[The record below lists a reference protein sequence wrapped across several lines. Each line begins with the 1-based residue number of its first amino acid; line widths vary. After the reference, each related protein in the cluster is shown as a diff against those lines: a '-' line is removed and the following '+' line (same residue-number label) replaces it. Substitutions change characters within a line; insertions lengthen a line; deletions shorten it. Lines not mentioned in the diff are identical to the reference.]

1 MSPETSDRFDA
12 EAQRIARALFL
23 LVQRKGV
30 SIRSLEKKMG
40 VGDSVFNKV
49 LKGRVTLQLRHILMI
64 ADALGVSWKQFFA
77 VAYGLPVPETG
88 KEEPPAPNPE
98 DVIAE
103 KVVQALI
110 RRFLGTA
117 PESPKPVPPPS
128 AGHH

>member
-1 MSPETSDRFDA
+1 MNAETQDRYDA
-12 EAQRIARALFL
+12 ETQRIAHTLFL

-30 SIRSLEKKMG
+30 SIRSLEHKMK

-49 LKGRVTLQLRHILMI
+49 LKGRVTLQVRHVLMI
-64 ADALGVSWKQFFA
+64 ADALGITWKQFFA
-77 VAYGLPVPETG
+77 LAYGLPVPEA

-110 RRFLGTA
+110 RRLLGTP
-117 PESPKPVPPPS
+117 PEPPKPAGPPPS
-128 AGHH
+128 SAMR